1 MSLNVKNGVS
11 KEKIT
16 SVAQFS
22 CLKIAPRKKNS
33 VLQRSHQVLH
43 ENNNEHKIKDILHD
57 YVHIVGILASIMI
70 LDKMRMA
77 R

>member
-22 CLKIAPRKKNS
+22 CLKIAPRKKI
-33 VLQRSHQVLH
+33 QCCK
-43 ENNNEHKIKDILHD
+43 EATKFFMKI
-57 YVHIVGILASIMI
+57 IMNT
-70 LDKMRMA
+70 R
-77 R
+77 